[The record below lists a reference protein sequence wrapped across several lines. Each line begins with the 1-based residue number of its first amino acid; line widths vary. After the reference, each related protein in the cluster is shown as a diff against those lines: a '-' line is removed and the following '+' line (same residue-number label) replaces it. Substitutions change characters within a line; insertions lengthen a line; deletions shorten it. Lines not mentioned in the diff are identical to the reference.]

1 MLGDV
6 TCAVARHFA
15 VKVHEFGQN
24 LGIDLKITNC

>member
-15 VKVHEFGQN
+15 VKVHAIGQD